1 MEGVL
6 QGRKGVIVYIDD
18 ILVGVTE
25 EEHLKRLDD
34 VLSRL
39 EKAGLC
45 TQKSKCKFMVPSVS
59 FLGHKING
67 EGLHPLPNKVDAVL
81 EAPTPL
87 NTQEL
92 KSFLGLLR
100 YYSKFLPNLSSV
112 LSPLYD
118 LLHKD
123 VTL

>member
-39 EKAGLC
+39 EKAGLP
-45 TQKSKCKFMVPSVS
+45 TQKCKCKFMVPLVS
-59 FLGHKING
+59 FLGHKIDG
-67 EGLHPLPNKVDAVL
+67 EGLLSLPSKVDAVL
-81 EAPTPL
+81 EVPTPL
-87 NTQEL
+87 NT
-92 KSFLGLLR
+92 
-100 YYSKFLPNLSSV
+100 
-112 LSPLYD
+112 
-118 LLHKD
+118 
-123 VTL
+123 